1 MKKKKVILYKK
12 IPDDLLNILKDNFD
26 IVFFNKINKENYSEF
41 INQLPSAEGL
51 IGSSFDLKG
60 DILDIANNLKVIST
74 ISAGYDNFD
83 VKQLTAKG
91 IRLMHTPDVL
101 TDTTADLVFTLLLS
115 TARRVVETS
124 NFIYQG
130 KWKKSIDESLFG
142 TDVHHKKI
150 GIVGMGKIGA
160 AVAKRAYLGFDMEVL
175 YTNRSRKPEVDN
187 HYRAK
192 WCSLDELL
200 QLSDFVCIT
209 LPLTKETE
217 RLINKEKL
225 LLMKPS
231 SILINGGR
239 GKIIDQNALIEVLK
253 EKRILAAGLDVFEQ
267 EPLPLDSELLKL
279 DNVVITPH
287 IGSATYETRYN
298 MAKEAVYNLIE
309 AFKVAKPKKNLVNS
323 DVN

>member
-12 IPDDLLNILKDNFD
+12 IPTDLLNFLEDNFD
-26 IVFFNKINKENYSEF
+26 VVFFNKINEENYSEF

-130 KWKKSIDESLFG
+130 KWKKSIDES
-142 TDVHHKKI
+142 
-150 GIVGMGKIGA
+150 GKG
-160 AVAKRAYLGFDMEVL
+160 
-175 YTNRSRKPEVDN
+175 
-187 HYRAK
+187 
-192 WCSLDELL
+192 
-200 QLSDFVCIT
+200 
-209 LPLTKETE
+209 
-217 RLINKEKL
+217 
-225 LLMKPS
+225 
-231 SILINGGR
+231 
-239 GKIIDQNALIEVLK
+239 
-253 EKRILAAGLDVFEQ
+253 EQ
-267 EPLPLDSELLKL
+267 D
-279 DNVVITPH
+279 
-287 IGSATYETRYN
+287 G
-298 MAKEAVYNLIE
+298 
-309 AFKVAKPKKNLVNS
+309 
-323 DVN
+323 